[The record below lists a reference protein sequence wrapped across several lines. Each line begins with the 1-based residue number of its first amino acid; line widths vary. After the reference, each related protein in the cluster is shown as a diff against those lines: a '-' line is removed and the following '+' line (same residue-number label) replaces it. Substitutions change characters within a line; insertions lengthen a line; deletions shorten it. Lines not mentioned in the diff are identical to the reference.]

1 MFTLR
6 RPPRR
11 KAAVGLTF
19 SSSCW
24 GPPVLP
30 PERFTGISRWEQGW
44 RGGDGS
50 CKRQESME
58 EDGER
63 KQRWRHPTPRWIPP
77 QLHAAKLHSALF
89 KWLPPLQA
97 WLINIGLPSISRS
110 VESHWHF
117 HTKAAPFL
125 SMKIP
130 RAEAAS
136 PDETIYAHGGETE
149 ALTWSGHGC
158 LVRDGTSCPRMGPGS
173 REDSGSSSDQRP

>member
-1 MFTLR
+1 ME
-6 RPPRR
+6 
-11 KAAVGLTF
+11 
-19 SSSCW
+19 SSSRSDLQQLVL
-24 GPPVLP
+24 GPSGSLSGKVHRHLPVGAGM
-30 PERFTGISRWEQGW
+30 E
-44 RGGDGS
+44 GGGNGS
-50 CKRQESME
+50 CKREESME
-58 EDGER
+58 EGGER
-63 KQRWRHPTPRWIPP
+63 KQRWTHPTPRWIPP

-89 KWLPPLQA
+89 KWLPPLQV

-130 RAEAAS
+130 RAEVSS
-136 PDETIYAHGGETE
+136 PDETLYAHGGEME

-158 LVRDGTSCPRMGPGS
+158 LLGDGTTCLRMGPGS